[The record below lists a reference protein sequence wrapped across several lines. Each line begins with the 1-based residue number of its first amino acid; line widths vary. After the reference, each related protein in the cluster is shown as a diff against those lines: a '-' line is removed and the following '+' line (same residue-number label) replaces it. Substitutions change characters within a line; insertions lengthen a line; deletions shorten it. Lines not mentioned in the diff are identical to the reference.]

1 MWPSAQSGAG
11 ANREGTVH
19 LCIGTATWIGVST
32 STFRNDP
39 VKPFWGLNHI
49 DPNKYIIAG
58 EMETGGGALMWFRDA
73 LGAGGEA
80 AGDAERPGPAMSCSA
95 LRRLESPPA
104 QIS

>member
-1 MWPSAQSGAG
+1 M
-11 ANREGTVH
+11 H

-58 EMETGGGALMWFRDA
+58 EMETGRRRTDVVPRC
-73 LGAGGEA
+73 AGRRGEA
-80 AGDAERPGPAMSCSA
+80 AGGAAR
-95 LRRLESPPA
+95 
-104 QIS
+104 QIQL